1 MDETTVSLES
11 QIKLDTL
18 RKSIMAELNLP
29 KLSIEDLEG
38 TLCSLIG
45 MESET
50 FDNSMNDLVL
60 RRYYNYFLTVIFPRI
75 YNMIELKRTPK
86 DHIKYADS
94 EDDMSKKN
102 INNLHA
108 EAIRQAIEFYGYS
121 VNDGFL
127 INNFNSHEVH
137 ISDELLTL
145 MSMKDIFRV
154 KYNYNPEIATK
165 FPMIEFDYKLQ
176 DWVEY
181 AYSVQERLASLENTL
196 NDKVVDFKQNLDI
209 YEYHISL
216 YREYQNVINQQIHG
230 KTK

>member
-1 MDETTVSLES
+1 MDETMVSLES

-18 RKSIMAELNLP
+18 RKSVMAELNLP
-29 KLSIEDLEG
+29 NLSIEELEG
-38 TLCSLIG
+38 TLRSIISI
-45 MESET
+45 ESET

-60 RRYYNYFLTVIFPRI
+60 RRYYNYFLTGIFPAI
-75 YNMIELKRTPK
+75 YNMIESKRTPQ
-86 DHIKYADS
+86 DHIKYVDS
-94 EDDMSKKN
+94 EDDVSKKT
-102 INNLHA
+102 INKLHA

-137 ISDELLTL
+137 ISDELLAL

-165 FPMIEFDYKLQ
+165 YPMIEFNYKLQ

-181 AYSVQERLASLENTL
+181 AYAIQERLAFLESTL
-196 NDKVVDFKQNLDI
+196 NDKIVDFKQNLDI

-216 YREYQNVINQQIHG
+216 YREYQNIINRQIDG
-230 KTK
+230 KVR